1 MRYLTKSRFKL
12 GLECPTKLFYTKKK
26 KIYADSKIGDTFLEA
41 LAEGGYQVGELAK
54 YLVSD
59 DPYTE
64 DITVETLDYTESL
77 TQTQQK
83 INAGP
88 NCIIAEPAFAY
99 KSLFIRVDLFEKIG
113 NTINIYEVKSKS
125 WGHGYNREQ
134 VNDVMITTPKRG
146 IDKGKKTLNGHW
158 YYYLYDLAFQKYVV
172 EKSFPD
178 CKVNAYLV
186 LADKNKTTSVSGL
199 NELFRINRK
208 PNGTKE
214 IKIKGNVTKDKLGNI
229 PLCKLPMNDVC
240 DFIYRANIDI
250 DLEINNKSFESVIF
264 ELARIYEN
272 DERHWTTIN
281 KGCFD
286 CQYNEKDFPNGL
298 KSGFHECFKHQLN
311 FTNNDFNKSMVNE
324 LWGGKSG
331 AKSLVQEAIDEKMFF
346 IKDLDS
352 SDYAKEHDKAGLS
365 PGNRRAIQIQKIKE
379 KDDSFYIDKEGLQE
393 LFDSLEKPF
402 HFIDF
407 ETSAVAIPFHKNRTP
422 YEGIAFQY
430 SYHILNKDGSIE
442 HKNQFLSTDDSF
454 PNYQF
459 LESLMNDLDGKEG
472 TIFRYHNHEN
482 SFLNTIYQ
490 QLLEEKDILVP
501 NKEKLLAFVER
512 IAKPNSN
519 LSAMWK
525 KGDYCMVDLYEL
537 VLSYYYPPN
546 AKGSNSI
553 KAILPA
559 IINDSEL
566 IRNKYSKAIYGTL
579 EMPSLNFNNHT
590 WINGESSNN
599 PYKSLD
605 PVFEKFSLELDEEL
619 KSKGIN
625 IDSIS
630 DGGAAMMA
638 YAFLQFSDISPR
650 EKQYLEKGLLKY
662 CELDTMAMVMI
673 MEAFMDWA
681 K

>member
-59 DPYTE
+59 DPFKD

-88 NCIIAEPAFAY
+88 NCVIAEPAFAY

-125 WGHGYNREQ
+125 WGHGYNRDQ

-186 LADKNKTTSVSGL
+186 LADKYKTTSVSGL

-208 PNGTKE
+208 PDGTKE

-240 DFIYRANIDI
+240 DFIYRANIDV

-286 CQYNEKDFPNGL
+286 CQYKEKDFPNGL

-311 FTNNDFNKSMVNE
+311 FSNNDFNRSMVNE

-331 AKSLVQEAIDEKMFF
+331 AKSLVQEAIDEKIFF
-346 IKDLDS
+346 INDLDS

-365 PGNRRAIQIQKIKE
+365 PGNRRAIQIKKIKE

-442 HKNQFLSTDDSF
+442 HKNQFLSTDNSF

-482 SFLNTIYQ
+482 SFLNTI
-490 QLLEEKDILVP
+490 
-501 NKEKLLAFVER
+501 
-512 IAKPNSN
+512 
-519 LSAMWK
+519 
-525 KGDYCMVDLYEL
+525 
-537 VLSYYYPPN
+537 
-546 AKGSNSI
+546 
-553 KAILPA
+553 
-559 IINDSEL
+559 
-566 IRNKYSKAIYGTL
+566 
-579 EMPSLNFNNHT
+579 
-590 WINGESSNN
+590 
-599 PYKSLD
+599 
-605 PVFEKFSLELDEEL
+605 
-619 KSKGIN
+619 
-625 IDSIS
+625 
-630 DGGAAMMA
+630 
-638 YAFLQFSDISPR
+638 
-650 EKQYLEKGLLKY
+650 
-662 CELDTMAMVMI
+662 
-673 MEAFMDWA
+673 
-681 K
+681 